1 MRNKLKVINIIIE
14 KDIIICYYKRDNEFR
29 ILEGRFMRKIILG
42 IICVALIFA
51 LSISPFAA
59 TGISDA
65 EKQIL
70 NTIDRGGIYSTDFY
84 EYENALRNY
93 FNRDY
98 ISASQTEADIICQ
111 LLNSLYKELSLE
123 SPSDQKVMNIV
134 ISICNQLKLKL
145 VYDRSTGTA
154 DFVGRDHTVIL
165 GDVKIGGSGLSLT
178 FDTNPIKETGS
189 NKIIIYA
196 FSGIVSAGLGCIVVL
211 LLKKKGKLGLN
222 GKSSF

>member
-1 MRNKLKVINIIIE
+1 MKKLITAIIS
-14 KDIIICYYKRDNEFR
+14 
-29 ILEGRFMRKIILG
+29 
-42 IICVALIFA
+42 VVLIFA
-51 LSISPFAA
+51 FSISPFAA

-70 NTIDRGGIYSTDFY
+70 NTLDRGGIYSTDFY

-111 LLNSLYKELSLE
+111 LLNDLYKELSLE
-123 SPSDQKVMNIV
+123 SPSEQKIMNIV

-145 VYDRSTGTA
+145 VYDRATGTA

-189 NKIIIYA
+189 DKTIIYVTSA
-196 FSGIVSAGLGCIVVL
+196 LASAGLGSAVVL

>member
-1 MRNKLKVINIIIE
+1 MK
-14 KDIIICYYKRDNEFR
+14 
-29 ILEGRFMRKIILG
+29 KIILG
-42 IICVALIFA
+42 LISVVLIFA
-51 LSISPFAA
+51 FSISPFAA

-98 ISASQTEADIICQ
+98 ISASQTEADNICK
-111 LLNSLYKELSLE
+111 LLNNLYKELAVE
-123 SPSDQKVMNIV
+123 SPDEKKIMNIV
-134 ISICNQLKLKL
+134 IDICNQLQLKL
-145 VYDRSTGTA
+145 VYDRATGTA

-178 FDTNPIKETGS
+178 FKTNPIKETGS
-189 NKIIIYA
+189 NKTLIYVASA
-196 FSGIVSAGLGCIVVL
+196 FASAGLGSAVVF
-211 LLKKKGKLGLN
+211 LLKKKGKFSLN